1 MGMSYLLLMSS
12 VRMAMWANWWV
23 RTASKFGSCS
33 VDTMT
38 MVPLPASPQLP
49 GNVIARYVLIRQVII
64 KDAVVL
70 ALARRQYDPVPVFE
84 IAEEGG
90 DVVVGA
96 FAPGPT
102 RSGP

>member
-1 MGMSYLLLMSS
+1 VGELVGQDRLKIRELLW
-12 VRMAMWANWWV
+12 RHDDDGAAP
-23 RTASKFGSCS
+23 R
-33 VDTMT
+33 
-38 MVPLPASPQLP
+38 VPPAAC
-49 GNVIARYVLIRQVII
+49 NVIARYVLIRQVII